1 MDYGK
6 AFTYPQ
12 QDADWIKKL
21 AILGGIF
28 LVCLVLSPLVFPL
41 LGLLLVGGYSIE
53 ITRRV
58 ITEQAPT
65 LPEWSDFGSL
75 FKNGVFL
82 AVVVVVYSLPNI
94 LLTACAQ
101 LPTILRSVA
110 AATDPDTAK
119 TLLDVTGP
127 LSVLAFCCSCVA
139 FLYSIAIGMILPAAY
154 GRLAVTGEIGSAFQ
168 FNQVIGLVRA
178 QPAVYFIVFLI
189 SAVTSVFAALVGLI
203 ACFIGIGFTSAYTVF
218 VTAHLNG
225 QAYRVA
231 SGVTGPS
238 ATPSASITPA

>member
-12 QDADWIKKL
+12 QDADWIKKF
-21 AILGGIF
+21 AILGGVF

-58 ITEQAPT
+58 ITEQSPT
-65 LPEWSDFGSL
+65 LPEFTDLGGL
-75 FKNGVFL
+75 FKNGVFM
-82 AVVVVVYSLPNI
+82 AVVAFVYSLPNI
-94 LLTACAQ
+94 ILTSCAQ
-101 LPTILRSVA
+101 LPTILNTVA
-110 AATDPDTAK
+110 AAVDPDTAQM
-119 TLLDVTGP
+119 LLDAAGP
-127 LSVLAFCCSCVA
+127 LSFLSLCCSCLA
-139 FLYSIAIGMILPAAY
+139 FLYSVAIGMVLPAAF
-154 GRLAVTGEIGSAFQ
+154 GRLAATGEIGSAFQ

-189 SAVTSVFAALVGLI
+189 SAVTSVFAAIVGII
-203 ACFIGIGFTSAYTVF
+203 ACIIGVGFTSAYAVF
-218 VTAHLNG
+218 ITAHLNG

-231 SGVTGPS
+231 SGVT
-238 ATPSASITPA
+238 SASAGIAPA